1 MREPA
6 DETHVFRR
14 GIVSKK
20 YLLTTKDN
28 FKKPSI
34 LSLLFSNIVER
45 YLKTVF
51 KKKNYFPHP
60 STSLMQLVALH
71 LSLPNVPRNSLENT
85 LLPGPLL
92 HTSLWFLLSYPPSL
106 SLSSTS

>member
-6 DETHVFRR
+6 ETHVFRR

-51 KKKNYFPHP
+51 
-60 STSLMQLVALH
+60 
-71 LSLPNVPRNSLENT
+71 
-85 LLPGPLL
+85 
-92 HTSLWFLLSYPPSL
+92 
-106 SLSSTS
+106 